1 MYTADDIRAEFER
14 LDKLFFI
21 DTSKVEIAFSKRA
34 VNRLGC
40 CQCKKTVN
48 GTWFPVKIII
58 ADFLR
63 NGDPS
68 AFWDTVRHEYAHAA
82 AAILTGKNC
91 GHNSIWK
98 NICRKIGCSDRARAK
113 STEESRQREWDA
125 AKYVVT
131 CLGCGEESLYI
142 RKTELIKRLEAGGP
156 SGVICTV
163 CKSKKFK
170 LTYRT

>member
-98 NICRKIGCSDRARAK
+98 NICRK
-113 STEESRQREWDA
+113 
-125 AKYVVT
+125 Y
-131 CLGCGEESLYI
+131 L
-142 RKTELIKRLEAGGP
+142 
-156 SGVICTV
+156 
-163 CKSKKFK
+163 
-170 LTYRT
+170 